1 MRRLLLALAITVFA
15 VGLSSPPWRYL
26 IEQSM
31 VWHMAIQM
39 PLLVLAGWW
48 VMAALSR
55 GRAVLW
61 LAPWNRYGLTGF
73 ITALVVLA
81 YWMLPLAIDRAV
93 VLPQA
98 DLLKLL
104 TLFIAGILLQHSFS
118 CSPAALQLFFVGYL
132 VSMMTWLGSYFIT
145 TNLRLC
151 NAYSLETQVQTGWG
165 IAAIGIG
172 LGTLWVGS
180 ALRLTH
186 TENTKCEA

>member
-1 MRRLLLALAITVFA
+1 MRRLLLALGSTIFA

-39 PLLVLAGWW
+39 PLLVLAGWCA
-48 VMAALSR
+48 MRALSQQR
-55 GRAVLW
+55 SLYW

-73 ITALVVLA
+73 ITALVILA

-104 TLFIAGILLQHSFS
+104 TLFIAGFLLQHSFS
-118 CSPAALQLFFVGYL
+118 CSPAALQLFFVGYM

-145 TNLRLC
+145 TDLRLC
-151 NAYSLETQVQTGWG
+151 NAYSLETQVQTGWA

-172 LGTLWVGS
+172 LGALWVGS
-180 ALRLTH
+180 ALLRIR
-186 TENTKCEA
+186 NSN

>member
-1 MRRLLLALAITVFA
+1 MRRALLALLATVLA
-15 VGLSSPPWRYL
+15 VALSAPPWRYL

-31 VWHMAIQM
+31 VWHMAVQM

-48 VMAALSR
+48 AMRALPR
-55 GRAVLW
+55 GRAVDW
-61 LAPWNRYGLTGF
+61 LTPWNRYGLTGF
-73 ITALVVLA
+73 ITALVILA

-98 DLLKLL
+98 DLFKLL
-104 TLFIAGILLQHSFS
+104 TLFFAGLLLQHSFA
-118 CSPAALQLFFVGYL
+118 CSPLALQLFFVGYL

-145 TNLRLC
+145 TDLRLC

-172 LGTLWVGS
+172 LGVLWVGF
-180 ALRLTH
+180 ALGWSGKTNLRMV
-186 TENTKCEA
+186 

>member
-1 MRRLLLALAITVFA
+1 MRRVLPAFVATVFA
-15 VGLSSPPWRYL
+15 AGLSAPPWRYL

-48 VMAALSR
+48 VMRALSQR
-55 GRAVLW
+55 RSPRW
-61 LAPWNRYGLTGF
+61 LAPWNYYGLTGF
-73 ITALVVLA
+73 IAALVILA

-98 DLLKLL
+98 DLLKLI
-104 TLFIAGILLQHSFS
+104 TLFIAGVLLQHSFS

-145 TNLRLC
+145 TDLRLC

-172 LGTLWVGS
+172 LGTLWVVS
-180 ALRLTH
+180 ALRLLR
-186 TENTKCEA
+186 NRA

>member
-1 MRRLLLALAITVFA
+1 MRRALLALIATVLA
-15 VGLSSPPWRYL
+15 VALSAPPWRYL

-31 VWHMAIQM
+31 VWHMAVQM

-48 VMAALSR
+48 AIRALPH
-55 GRAVLW
+55 GRAVDW
-61 LAPWNRYGLTGF
+61 LTPWNRYGLTGF
-73 ITALVVLA
+73 ITALVILA

-98 DLLKLL
+98 DLFKLL
-104 TLFIAGILLQHSFS
+104 TLFFAGLLLQHSFA

-145 TNLRLC
+145 TDLRLC

-172 LGTLWVGS
+172 LGVLWVGH
-180 ALRLTH
+180 ALSGVR
-186 TENTKCEA
+186 NSG

>member
-1 MRRLLLALAITVFA
+1 MRRALLALIATMLA
-15 VGLSSPPWRYL
+15 VALSAPPWRYL

-31 VWHMAIQM
+31 VWHMAVQM

-48 VMAALSR
+48 SMRALPR
-55 GRAVLW
+55 GRAVDW
-61 LAPWNRYGLTGF
+61 LTPWNRYGLTGF
-73 ITALVVLA
+73 ITALVILA

-98 DLLKLL
+98 DLFKLL
-104 TLFIAGILLQHSFS
+104 TLFFAGLLLQHSFA
-118 CSPAALQLFFVGYL
+118 CSPPALQLFFVGYL

-145 TNLRLC
+145 TDLRLC

-172 LGTLWVGS
+172 LGVLWVGF
-180 ALRLTH
+180 ALGWSGKTDLRMV
-186 TENTKCEA
+186 

>member
-1 MRRLLLALAITVFA
+1 MRRVLPALVATAVA
-15 VGLSSPPWRYL
+15 VGLSAPPWRYL

-48 VMAALSR
+48 VMRAVSR
-55 GRAVLW
+55 GRTLPW

-73 ITALVVLA
+73 VTALVILA

-104 TLFIAGILLQHSFS
+104 TLFIAGLLLQHSFA
-118 CSPAALQLFFVGYL
+118 CSPLALQLFFVGYL

-145 TNLRLC
+145 TDLRLC

-165 IAAIGIG
+165 IAAIGVG
-172 LGTLWVGS
+172 LGALWVGF
-180 ALRLTH
+180 ALGRGRCVDPL
-186 TENTKCEA
+186 AG

>member
-1 MRRLLLALAITVFA
+1 MRRALPALVVTLLAIA
-15 VGLSSPPWRYL
+15 LSAPPWRYL

-48 VMAALSR
+48 AMRALSHR
-55 GRAVLW
+55 LTLDW
-61 LAPWNRYGLTGF
+61 LTPWNRYGLTGF
-73 ITALVVLA
+73 IAALVILA

-93 VLPQA
+93 VLPSA

-104 TLFIAGILLQHSFS
+104 TLFIAGVLLQHSFA

-145 TNLRLC
+145 TDLRLC
-151 NAYSLETQVQTGWG
+151 NAYSLETQMQTGWG
-165 IAAIGIG
+165 IAVIGIG
-172 LGTLWVGS
+172 LGALWVGH
-180 ALRLTH
+180 ALGWGSRAGIRLQ
-186 TENTKCEA
+186 